1 MSDQDLESVLRG
13 MAADALA
20 SGGGHLTADELV
32 DYHAGGLTPK
42 DRDRVQE
49 HLAACPECAGL
60 LLDISSFQE
69 PAPAASEF
77 EVAAVWRGVRERTGE
92 PAVVARPSRSP
103 RWLQAVAASL
113 LVATVALSF
122 RAVSL
127 GRQLDEARQ
136 PQINAPVQDLRAP
149 SRGAGSPAVTLDL
162 EAGTRLFTLV
172 VQPASREDHPDYEA
186 ALLRADGSEVW
197 RGRGLRKNRF
207 GSFTLTLSRDLAG
220 PGSYVVRL
228 FGLDGERRVPL
239 GEYTLRIN
247 AP

>member
-20 SGGGHLTADELV
+20 SGGHLTADELV
-32 DYHAGGLTPK
+32 DYHAGGLTPA

-60 LLDISSFQE
+60 LLDISSFRE

-77 EVAAVWRGVRERTGE
+77 EVAAVWRGVKERRER
-92 PAVVARPSRSP
+92 AHRSP

-162 EAGTRLFTLV
+162 EPGTRLFTLV